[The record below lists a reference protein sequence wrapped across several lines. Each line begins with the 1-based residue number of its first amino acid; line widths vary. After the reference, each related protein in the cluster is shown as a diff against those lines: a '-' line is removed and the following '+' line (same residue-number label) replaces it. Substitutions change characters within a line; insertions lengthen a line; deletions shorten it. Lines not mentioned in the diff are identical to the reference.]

1 MAGAYKCDICGQLF
15 EARHNLNLRGCRA
28 AWLNLDNDYPDLNN
42 MYYDICPDC
51 IAAIQK
57 VIDERKK
64 EGDNDQ
70 Y

>member
-1 MAGAYKCDICGQLF
+1 MAVAYKCDICGQLF
-15 EARHNLNLRGCRA
+15 DARHNLNLRGCRT
-28 AWLNLDNDYPDLNN
+28 AWLNNGYSEANN

-57 VIDERKK
+57 AIDGRKK